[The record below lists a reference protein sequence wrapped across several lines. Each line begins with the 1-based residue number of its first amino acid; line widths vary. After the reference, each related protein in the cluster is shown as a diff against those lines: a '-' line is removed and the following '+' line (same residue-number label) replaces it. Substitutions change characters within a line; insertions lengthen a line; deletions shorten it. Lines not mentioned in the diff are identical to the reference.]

1 MMQVVDGKF
10 TDFRWKTGAW
20 DLESD
25 AFKRDG
31 KTNWDLVI
39 DAEMGRRRLLE
50 DTPIASTNEDPVF
63 FDTDQIPWW
72 AWVKRFHLPEAEK
85 ANGRAAMIGYVLA
98 YFVDS
103 WTGAGLYDQQNS
115 FLGKLA
121 LHLVVFAILIF
132 RSTDSLA
139 SLRGLLDEAT
149 FYDKQWDAQWQK
161 GNRPKEQD

>member
-1 MMQVVDGKF
+1 MAQ
-10 TDFRWKTGAW
+10 
-20 DLESD
+20 
-25 AFKRDG
+25 
-31 KTNWDLVI
+31 
-39 DAEMGRRRLLE
+39 
-50 DTPIASTNEDPVF
+50 
-63 FDTDQIPWW
+63 
-72 AWVKRFHLPEAEK
+72 AEK